1 MFTKEDFRQRLTQLR
16 MQKDVSSREMSLSIG
31 ANPGYIQ
38 NIESGKAS
46 PSLEYFLYICE
57 YLKISP
63 TEFFDVD
70 NEDPVNQRAFTRDWQ
85 RLDPA
90 QQNIVRSVIQGFL
103 K

>member
-1 MFTKEDFRQRLTQLR
+1 MYTKEDFRQRLTQLR
-16 MQKDVSSREMSLSIG
+16 MQKDVSAREMSLSIG
-31 ANPGYIQ
+31 ANAGYIQ

-63 TEFFDVD
+63 SEFFDVD
-70 NEDPVNQRAFTRDWQ
+70 NEAPVDQRTINRDWQ

-90 QQNIVRSVIQGFL
+90 QQHIVRSVIQGFL

>member
-1 MFTKEDFRQRLTQLR
+1 MFTEDDFRQRLTQLR
-16 MQKDVSSREMSLSIG
+16 MKKGVSAREMSLSLG

-63 TEFFDVD
+63 REFFDVD
-70 NEDPVNQRAFTRDWQ
+70 NEDPVSQRTLNRDWQ

-90 QQNIVRSVIQGFL
+90 QQTIVRSVIQGFL